1 MELAAV
7 GVSTALFNQVSKI
20 TILSLV
26 CVTTSFVTGEDTIRI
41 LDFEHEVSNS
51 VEMGSTANGGTK
63 QKNGYQKVL
72 VRDHMIQ
79 KCIVVVM
86 ARQGLSEEGISY
98 WFQLH
103 QLLVVSLA
111 SSKSYFSFLKQN
123 LY

>member
-7 GVSTALFNQVSKI
+7 GVSTVLFNQVSKI

-63 QKNGYQKVL
+63 QK
-72 VRDHMIQ
+72 M
-79 KCIVVVM
+79 
-86 ARQGLSEEGISY
+86 GIKR
-98 WFQLH
+98 F
-103 QLLVVSLA
+103 
-111 SSKSYFSFLKQN
+111 
-123 LY
+123 